1 MLIETISNEF
11 SLTYFIDI
19 HLTHKR
25 KISTNIGF
33 HVPSKQLDSKLL
45 TLYPVGM
52 RSLSFEVT
60 LFSVTAEKPR

>member
-1 MLIETISNEF
+1 MLVQTTSNEF

-19 HLTHKR
+19 HLTQKR
-25 KISTNIGF
+25 KISSKIGF

-45 TLYPVGM
+45 TLYPDGICSS
-52 RSLSFEVT
+52 RFEVT